1 MSATLNPLTSP
12 APSEVPLPRAPL
24 ARVIAQVRFPLIA
37 SVESQEFI
45 APFQEAIRRDYPVLR
60 QERAGGIVLGPMGA
74 APLPE
79 SRVWRFSDSSKHWRA
94 SLAPDFVALETTSY
108 TSRGDMLD
116 RLGRLL
122 RATEAN
128 VNPQLVDRV
137 GVRYIDRI
145 AEANLDRLGAMLR
158 PEVAG
163 LLSAGI
169 GHSALH
175 SLSENIFTLPGE
187 SRRLLARWGLIP
199 ENATYDAN
207 ALEAIPQKSWILD
220 LDVFDD
226 ESRPFDTTALLEL
239 AQSFAETSYKFFR
252 WAVTDEFLREY
263 GASI

>member
-1 MSATLNPLTSP
+1 
-12 APSEVPLPRAPL
+12 
-24 ARVIAQVRFPLIA
+24 
-37 SVESQEFI
+37 
-45 APFQEAIRRDYPVLR
+45 
-60 QERAGGIVLGPMGA
+60 
-74 APLPE
+74 
-79 SRVWRFSDSSKHWRA
+79 
-94 SLAPDFVALETTSY
+94 
-108 TSRGDMLD
+108 MLD